1 MKIVKNTCYG
11 GFGLSEKAY
20 ERLIEL
26 GVPVKA
32 YKQQKRGED
41 GLYEPSEDEGK
52 LVIYDRD
59 IGENSKINEGMKSLS
74 GRYWDAF
81 FDRTN
86 RNHPLLVQVVEEL
99 GGGHRT
105 GASGKFSQL
114 EVVEIPDGIE
124 YEIDDYD
131 GMETIREAHRTW

>member
-1 MKIVKNTCYG
+1 MKIVKNSCFG

-32 YKQQKRGED
+32 YEKQERGKD
-41 GLYEPSEDEGK
+41 GLYKPSKDEGTF
-52 LVIYDRD
+52 VIYDRD
-59 IGENSKINEGMKSLS
+59 LDDETKIGISMRKLG
-74 GRYWDAF
+74 GRYWDSYL
-81 FDRTN
+81 DRTN
-86 RNHPLLVQVVEEL
+86 RDNPLLVQVVEEL

-105 GASGKFSQL
+105 GASGQFAEL

-131 GMETIREAHRTW
+131 GVETIREAHRTW